1 MKTLNGTGILT
12 EVTPKQV
19 ADLEQMLS
27 KLGPN
32 GWVIPQGL
40 VELKAAVVANTE
52 VRSGQAH

>member
-1 MKTLNGTGILT
+1 MKTLNGSGILT

-19 ADLEQMLS
+19 ADLEQVLS

-40 VELKAAVVANTE
+40 VELKAAVAANTE
-52 VRSGQAH
+52 VRNEG

>member
-1 MKTLNGTGILT
+1 MKTLNGSGILT

-19 ADLEQMLS
+19 ADLEQVLS

-40 VELKAAVVANTE
+40 VELKAAVVANTLK
-52 VRSGQAH
+52 GKQ